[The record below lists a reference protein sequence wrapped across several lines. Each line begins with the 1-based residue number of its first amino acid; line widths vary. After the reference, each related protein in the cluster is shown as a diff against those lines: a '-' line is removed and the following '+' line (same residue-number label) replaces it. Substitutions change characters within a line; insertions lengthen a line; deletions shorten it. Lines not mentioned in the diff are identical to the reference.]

1 MRTRRTRSNA
11 ETNGHFFPLFSHV
24 FTRHPV
30 AFPSGAALG
39 GGDPPYVPAETSD
52 PKPCHRHRFLACFH
66 RLLFHSLSDFP
77 FGPYQVW
84 PFAQVLA
91 ESALILLS
99 AKVKTVSTRGKVKN
113 AFNTEA
119 LYCVCWCRFPSLAV
133 CKHFDFKSQHRWLWW
148 SIA

>member
-1 MRTRRTRSNA
+1 MA

-66 RLLFHSLSDFP
+66 RLLFHSVPDLISI
-77 FGPYQVW
+77 W
-84 PFAQVLA
+84 PI
-91 ESALILLS
+91 S
-99 AKVKTVSTRGKVKN
+99 
-113 AFNTEA
+113 
-119 LYCVCWCRFPSLAV
+119 SLAI
-133 CKHFDFKSQHRWLWW
+133 CTG
-148 SIA
+148 IG